1 MKLLNRS
8 AFTVVPKQPFVDWA
22 NGLELDDEGLNQA
35 LTLEEHQREGTVYLI
50 DEVEADSDFE
60 AALTLSWATIFENEL
75 AAWDEMADAWPEPR
89 SQMLFADW
97 FEVKP
102 QVMALDLA
110 SEPMMVASLEE

>member
-8 AFTVVPKQPFVDWA
+8 AFAVTPKQPFVDWA
-22 NGLELDDEGLNQA
+22 NSLEQDDEGLNQT
-35 LTLEEHQREGTVYLI
+35 LSLEEHQREGTVYLI
-50 DEVEADSDFE
+50 DEVESDTDFD
-60 AALTLSWATIFENEL
+60 AALAAHWVAIFENEL

-89 SQMLFADW
+89 SQELFNKW

-110 SEPMMVASLEE
+110 SQPLMTAVLEP